1 MRVDAENVVLVF
13 VETPQLSADS
23 VVFLTSEGRP
33 WLNGRYINVT
43 WDLPELL
50 EERRHCRG
58 R

>member
-1 MRVDAENVVLVF
+1 MRVDAGNVVLVF

-33 WLNGRYINVT
+33 WLNGRYISVA